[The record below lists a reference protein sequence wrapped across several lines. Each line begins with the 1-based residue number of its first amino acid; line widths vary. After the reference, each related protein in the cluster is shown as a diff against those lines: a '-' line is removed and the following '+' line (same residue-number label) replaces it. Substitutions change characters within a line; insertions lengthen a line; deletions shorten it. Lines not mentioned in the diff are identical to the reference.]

1 MRENELLI
9 EITRTIDGSSTLEEA
24 IQHVQSVLNEEI
36 GAACLIV
43 CPEPLRASHFRE
55 GRVLS
60 LLDSREFPFRG
71 VYSQPIRNGDRC
83 LIACFGS
90 WGAAGDLLQRI
101 VAHIATA
108 FDRLLAQKRTVGQA
122 CEEAA

>member
-1 MRENELLI
+1 MRENELLV
-9 EITRTIDGSSTLEEA
+9 EITRAINCSSTLEEA
-24 IQHVQSVLNEEI
+24 TQRVQSVLDEEI

-60 LLDSREFPFRG
+60 LWESREFPFRG
-71 VYSQPIRNGDRC
+71 VYTQPIRNGNRC

-90 WGAAGDLLQRI
+90 WGAAGDLLRRI
-101 VAHIATA
+101 VVHIATA
-108 FDRLLAQKRTVGQA
+108 FDRFLAQKRSMA
-122 CEEAA
+122 PAREEAA